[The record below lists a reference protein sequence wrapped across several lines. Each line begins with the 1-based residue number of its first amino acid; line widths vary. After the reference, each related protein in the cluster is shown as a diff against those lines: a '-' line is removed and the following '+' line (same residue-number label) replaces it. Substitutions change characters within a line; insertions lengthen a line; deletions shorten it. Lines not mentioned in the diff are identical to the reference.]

1 MKKFR
6 INVDGSSYEVEVEE
20 VKDETKRPTQNTATK
35 KSETSANVT
44 PIREAVVSEGQIAVE
59 APMPGTVLRI
69 EVSEGE
75 IVKSGDVLLI
85 LEAMKM
91 ENEILAPKD
100 GRVASIPT
108 SVGTNVSKDDKLV
121 IIE

>member
-20 VKDETKRPTQNTATK
+20 VKDETKKPTQNTATK

-75 IVKSGDVLLI
+75 VVKSGDVLLI